1 MFVSALTQLVFYLS
15 IQHERNSISM
25 CLEWIFSKI
34 GWFSMVQNRFF
45 KHQKLLNFGHVLW
58 LIKKSVRQKL
68 FINIVSLM
76 SHSHTTEIWR
86 VLYSKCPTPQAR
98 PIKISFIKRCSIHQW
113 SNLYEKNMTS
123 RYEIMIVNRYST
135 MYVVSVNFYFWHIKA
150 FYTFL

>member
-76 SHSHTTEIWR
+76 SHSLTAEIWFVSHKANALTSSIR
-86 VLYSKCPTPQAR
+86 FR
-98 PIKISFIKRCSIHQW
+98 PYPSMNYGGERKRSF
-113 SNLYEKNMTS
+113 LLF
-123 RYEIMIVNRYST
+123 IVT
-135 MYVVSVNFYFWHIKA
+135 LLFVSCLPSD
-150 FYTFL
+150 TLL

>member
-76 SHSHTTEIWR
+76 SHSLTTEIWR
-86 VLYSKCPTPQAR
+86 ELYSKCPNIYIGCSIMSSGFFGGFEVWFSRFGPLGFQSG
-98 PIKISFIKRCSIHQW
+98 IKIYISYHNI
-113 SNLYEKNMTS
+113 L
-123 RYEIMIVNRYST
+123 
-135 MYVVSVNFYFWHIKA
+135 
-150 FYTFL
+150 